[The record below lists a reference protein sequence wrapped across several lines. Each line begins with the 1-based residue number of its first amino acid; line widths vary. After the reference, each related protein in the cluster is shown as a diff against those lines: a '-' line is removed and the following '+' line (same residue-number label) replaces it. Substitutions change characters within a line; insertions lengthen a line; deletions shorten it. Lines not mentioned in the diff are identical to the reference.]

1 MCVCVRVRVRV
12 CVLGGVRELTSEVG
26 AVLRAEVGKFTSA
39 TGEEAKTRGNLAFK
53 EARSVRSN

>member
-1 MCVCVRVRVRV
+1 MRCVCVCV
-12 CVLGGVRELTSEVG
+12 CGRELTSEVG

-53 EARSVRSN
+53 EARSVWSN